1 MKRKVRPRTRSQQN
15 PISADI
21 MGETM
26 SIGGEGK
33 LEVAEHKIRLEWERT
48 VSHQEG
54 EEVPHPLFFFSF
66 FFFSFLR
73 YHRDR
78 VSPLVFLID
87 APLRSIPRCRSWRS
101 GSGTISK
108 STSRFSRRPGTLCG
122 GTTRSTRFMTL

>member
-1 MKRKVRPRTRSQQN
+1 VAAASLYSEVDAVKRKVRPRTRSQQN

-54 EEVPHPLFFFSF
+54 EEVPHPLYSF
-66 FFFSFLR
+66 FLFFSFLFFVTIACVTSGVS
-73 YHRDR
+73 HRR
-78 VSPLVFLID
+78 
-87 APLRSIPRCRSWRS
+87 AA
-101 GSGTISK
+101 
-108 STSRFSRRPGTLCG
+108 
-122 GTTRSTRFMTL
+122 

>member
-1 MKRKVRPRTRSQQN
+1 MADPLCVHVAAASLYSEVDAVKRKVRPRTRSQQN

-54 EEVPHPLFFFSF
+54 EEVPLPPHPLDSLFFSL
-66 FFFSFLR
+66 FSFLFLFFVTIT
-73 YHRDR
+73 R
-78 VSPLVFLID
+78 VRASHVF
-87 APLRSIPRCRSWRS
+87 
-101 GSGTISK
+101 
-108 STSRFSRRPGTLCG
+108 
-122 GTTRSTRFMTL
+122 